1 MQRIKLAVLLLIG
14 LGVVLVVIQ
23 NTAPVQAR
31 FLWMTAEV
39 PAIVLLFLTAA
50 GGFVAGLLAAILAK
64 RGTHA
69 RSKPSKGKTPP
80 AS

>member
-31 FLWMTAEV
+31 FLWMTAEIS
-39 PAIVLLFLTAA
+39 AIVLLFVTAV
-50 GGFVAGLLAAILAK
+50 GGFVAGLLAALFLK
-64 RGTHA
+64 RDQHS
-69 RSKPSKGKTPP
+69 RSKPGKNKTSL
-80 AS
+80 AE